1 MTQTGIAIALMG
13 DSLVGELAA
22 QLLIMIVRRPTALS
36 NQQSYFII
44 IFHAL
49 RIDFE
54 RLQVPSLQVLSK
66 VIREFRS
73 RRLAQ
78 LE

>member
-1 MTQTGIAIALMG
+1 MG
-13 DSLVGELAA
+13 DPLLASGRLGYLSL
-22 QLLIMIVRRPTALS
+22 IVRRPTALS
-36 NQQSYFII
+36 NQQSYVII

-66 VIREFRS
+66 VVREFRS